1 MNQITPYII
10 SFEYGTLPSLL
21 FDGFWTTD
29 NPCLY
34 RIGYYSCHNHQ
45 YMNISFDE
53 KPMTFS
59 LHLETLSYCGAICDV
74 HFRTILHTV
83 RFACIFQEISIQN
96 IKDVFLV
103 DRG

>member
-1 MNQITPYII
+1 MAPYLHCCVMAFGQLII
-10 SFEYGTLPSLL
+10 YVCKSS
-21 FDGFWTTD
+21 
-29 NPCLY
+29 Y
-34 RIGYYSCHNHQ
+34 RIGYYSCHNLR

-59 LHLETLSYCGAICDV
+59 LHLETFSYCGAICDV
-74 HFRTILHTV
+74 HFRTILHTA
-83 RFACIFQEISIQN
+83 RFACLFPEISIQN